1 MGCGVMEAAES
12 CFAFFLAEGERM
24 RGAEEV
30 EDEWI
35 LETELGRRTGGCA
48 AALEASTRV

>member
-1 MGCGVMEAAES
+1 VVWRNGDGGELLR
-12 CFAFFLAEGERM
+12 FFLAEGEMM